1 MKFSTKS
8 AIFSMLAGAAILF
21 SVETKAQLTLP
32 ATSQEAEVTQR
43 VGITDITIHYNRPY
57 KRGREIW
64 GGIVPYG
71 FNVSNFGA
79 QRPAPWRA
87 GADYNT
93 TIEFTHDVKFEGKNV
108 KAGKYAL
115 FMAPKENGD
124 VTIVLSSNTTSWGS
138 FFYDEKEDI
147 LRVDVTSKDVEN
159 SREILTYEF
168 NTVTPNSTTA
178 TLHWDKKEIPFKIDV
193 AVNDIVMEGIEN
205 DLRNP
210 KGFNQNTWD
219 QAAGYAFRAGN
230 LDKALEWTNASISG
244 NFFSKETY
252 ANLSLK
258 AQILMQQGKNA
269 EALEYVDKAA
279 PLASNNQTFGL
290 VNQLITAGEKAKAL
304 EVAKKNVKKSKAAW
318 PSNYILARAYSS
330 NNNYKSAI
338 KSMNTALK
346 NAPNERLKGRLN
358 GELDRLKKGEDFTA
372 N

>member
-1 MKFSTKS
+1 MKFSTKNT
-8 AIFSMLAGAAILF
+8 IFSMLAGAAILF

-64 GGIVPYG
+64 GGIVQYG
-71 FNVSNFGA
+71 FNTSNFGA
-79 QRPAPWRA
+79 GRPAPWRA

-93 TIEFTHDVKFEGKNV
+93 TIEFTDDVKFEGKDV

-115 FMAPKENGD
+115 FVAPNEDGSA
-124 VTIVLSSNTTSWGS
+124 VIVLSTNTTSWGS
-138 FFYDEKEDI
+138 FFYDEKEDV
-147 LRVDVTSKDVEN
+147 LRATVQSRDVDN

-178 TLHWDKKEIPFKIDV
+178 TLHWDKKEIPFKIEVDV
-193 AVNDIVMEGIEN
+193 NSIVMKGIEN

-210 KGFNQNTWD
+210 KGFQQATWD

-230 LDKALEWTNASISG
+230 LDKALEWTNASIAG

-252 ANLSLK
+252 TNLSLK
-258 AQILMQQGKNA
+258 AQILMQQGKKA
-269 EALEYVDKAA
+269 EALSIIDKAA
-279 PLASNNQTFGL
+279 PLATNQQTYGL
-290 VNQLITAGEKAKAL
+290 VTQLITAKETAKAVA
-304 EVAKKNVKKSKAAW
+304 VAKKNVKNSKAAW
-318 PSNYILARAYSS
+318 PSNYALARAYSAS
-330 NNNYKSAI
+330 GNYKSAI
-338 KSMNTALK
+338 KAINTSLEK
-346 NAPNERLKGRLN
+346 APNQFKGRLN
-358 GELDRLKKGEDFTA
+358 GELDKLKKGEDITA